1 MNEIAEE
8 NLAALLD
15 IMRRLRDPKSG
26 CPWDLEQN
34 FASIAPHTIEEAYE
48 VAEAIEKNDPE
59 MIKDEV
65 GDLLFQVVFYARL
78 AEEKG
83 WFDFA
88 SIASAIAEK
97 MIRRHPHVFGQAK
110 IDSAAAQ
117 TVAWEA
123 LKSSERQKKSAQ
135 TSALDGVSLALPAL
149 TRAVKL
155 QKRAARIGFDWPD
168 AAPVLDKVLEEVAE
182 LKEEMAGGN
191 RSRMEAE
198 LGDILFSC
206 VNLARKLEIDPESA
220 LRLANGRFERRFHE
234 VEKSGAKTADAM
246 EAAWEAAKRQEI
258 NSRR

>member
-1 MNEIAEE
+1 MNEIAEK
-8 NLAALLD
+8 NLSSLLE

-59 MIKDEV
+59 MIRDEV
-65 GDLLFQVVFYARL
+65 GDLLFQVVFYAQL

-88 SIASAIAEK
+88 AIASGIAEK
-97 MIRRHPHVFGQAK
+97 MINRHPHVFGQAK
-110 IDSAAAQ
+110 IDNAAAQ

-123 LKSSERQKKSAQ
+123 LKSAERQKKSAQ

-149 TRAVKL
+149 TRAAKL
-155 QKRAARIGFDWPD
+155 QKRAARVGFDWPS
-168 AAPVLDKVLEEVAE
+168 AAPVIAKILEELSE
-182 LKEEMAGGN
+182 LKDEMAAGDKN
-191 RSRMEAE
+191 RMEAE
-198 LGDILFSC
+198 LGDLLFSC

-220 LRLANGRFERRFHE
+220 LRRANSRFERRFHE
-234 VEKSGAKTADAM
+234 VEKSGARTPDEM
-246 EAAWEAAKRQEI
+246 EIAWEVAKGREI
-258 NSRR
+258 NS

>member
-1 MNEIAEE
+1 MNESS
-8 NLAALLD
+8 LTALLD

-26 CPWDLEQN
+26 CPWDLEQS

-48 VAEAIEKNDPE
+48 VAEAIEANDPE

-88 SIASAIAEK
+88 AIAAAIAEK

-123 LKSSERQKKSAQ
+123 LKSAERKNKSGDS
-135 TSALDGVSLALPAL
+135 SALDGVSLALPAL
-149 TRAVKL
+149 TRAAKL
-155 QKRAARIGFDWPD
+155 QKRAARIGFDWPS
-168 AAPVLDKVLEEVAE
+168 AAPVLDKILEEVAE
-182 LKEEMAGGN
+182 LKEEMAAN
-191 RSRMEAE
+191 DRMRMEAE
-198 LGDILFSC
+198 LGDLIFSC

-220 LRLANGRFERRFHE
+220 LRKANRRFERRFRQ
-234 VEKSGAKTADAM
+234 VEKSGAQTPDEM
-246 EAAWEAAKRQEI
+246 EAAWAVAKQQELKG
-258 NSRR
+258 